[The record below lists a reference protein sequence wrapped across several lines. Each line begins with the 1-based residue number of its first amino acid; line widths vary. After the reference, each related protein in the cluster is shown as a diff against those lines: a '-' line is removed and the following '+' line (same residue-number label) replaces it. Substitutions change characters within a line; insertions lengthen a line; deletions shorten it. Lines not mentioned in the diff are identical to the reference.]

1 MLNLK
6 LNTFFFLFDYLNVY
20 ILIFN
25 ILVYLILLGNI
36 FAIFFFFNT
45 NKLINLMDLKILNT
59 SNFFLLTIIFLFLS
73 LAGIPPLV
81 GFIGKFL
88 MLILFFNQNYFLFI
102 SLFFLLNLFMIYFYI
117 QNLRFLWRK
126 IKLLNLTVFLSFS
139 SFYLFNFSFI
149 NFFSFFF
156 FENWLLILA
165 NLCFF

>member
-6 LNTFFFLFDYLNVY
+6 LNTFFFLFDYFNVY

-45 NKLINLMDLKILNT
+45 NKLINLMDLKVLNT

-88 MLILFFNQNYFLFI
+88 MLILFFNQNHFLFI
-102 SLFFLLNLFMIYFYI
+102 ILFFLLNLFMIYFYI
-117 QNLRFLWRK
+117 QNLRFL
-126 IKLLNLTVFLSFS
+126 
-139 SFYLFNFSFI
+139 
-149 NFFSFFF
+149 
-156 FENWLLILA
+156 
-165 NLCFF
+165 